1 MLNRTKLRQLRQ
13 ATTDQPNKLRLAK
26 KLAGVTQV
34 EIAAKIGIAQSQ
46 VSEDINGKSTDLV
59 NALAKARAYAGV
71 FGCTV
76 DDIFPPEA
84 SA

>member
-1 MLNRTKLRQLRQ
+1 MLNRTKLRLLRETHTK
-13 ATTDQPNKLRLAK
+13 AANKLRLAK
-26 KLAGVTQV
+26 ELAGVTQKV
-34 EIAAKIGIAQSQ
+34 VAERMGLVQPQ
-46 VSEDINGKSTDLV
+46 VCDDMNGKSTDISLK
-59 NALAKARAYAGV
+59 KARAYAGV